1 MEADVWRA
9 LSKQKKKKKRKKIGG
24 YGDAAAL
31 SPLGNAAEVVG

>member
-1 MEADVWRA
+1 MFEGRCQN
-9 LSKQKKKKKRKKIGG
+9 KTKKKKRKKIGG

>member
-1 MEADVWRA
+1 MFEGRC
-9 LSKQKKKKKRKKIGG
+9 QNKKKKKRKKIGG

>member
-1 MEADVWRA
+1 MFEGRC
-9 LSKQKKKKKRKKIGG
+9 QNKKKKRKEKKIGG

>member
-9 LSKQKKKKKRKKIGG
+9 LSKQNGG

-31 SPLGNAAEVVG
+31 SPLGNTAEVVG

>member
-1 MEADVWRA
+1 MFEGRCQN
-9 LSKQKKKKKRKKIGG
+9 KKKKKKRKKIGG

>member
-9 LSKQKKKKKRKKIGG
+9 LSKQKKKKRKKIGG